1 MTEPSIRDAPAR
13 PANRSTAKACWAA
26 RESGEHD
33 SLTGLPDHR
42 SFQHRL
48 GWMLAAD
55 TRPSERPA
63 LLMLDLDRF
72 KPVSDSFGRR
82 AGDALLCLVAG
93 RLRSTLRDGDLLG
106 RTGADEFA
114 VALPVGGA
122 ATALAA
128 RLVDILGRPY
138 LVQGKVANIGARI
151 GIAVAEDGIGADE
164 LIRHADLA
172 LRYAKAEGGPAFRVF
187 DPEMD
192 QQARLRQALES
203 DLRKALPL
211 RQFELHYQPQ
221 VNLRT
226 QRLVGFEALL
236 RWRQPERGLV
246 SPGQFIPMA
255 EEVGL
260 IVPIGEWALRT
271 ACRQAAQ
278 WSGALTVAVNVSP
291 TQLHDGVRLVKAV
304 TAALDAA
311 ALPGDRLEVEITE
324 SALVR
329 RADET
334 LAVLHALRGM
344 GVKVSMD
351 DFGTGYSSLSQLR
364 SFPFTKIKID
374 RSFIQDLETNREDM
388 AVVRAI
394 VALGATLGMTTT
406 AEGVETLGQAAIVR
420 AEGCADMQGYLT
432 SGPLPPAEA
441 DRFAATYDPSRNGP
455 FRGGA

>member
-1 MTEPSIRDAPAR
+1 
-13 PANRSTAKACWAA
+13 
-26 RESGEHD
+26 
-33 SLTGLPDHR
+33 
-42 SFQHRL
+42 
-48 GWMLAAD
+48 
-55 TRPSERPA
+55 
-63 LLMLDLDRF
+63 
-72 KPVSDSFGRR
+72 
-82 AGDALLCLVAG
+82 
-93 RLRSTLRDGDLLG
+93 
-106 RTGADEFA
+106 
-114 VALPVGGA
+114 VALPAGGA

-151 GIAVAEDGIGADE
+151 GIAIAEDGIEADE

-172 LRYAKAEGGPAFRVF
+172 LRHVKTEGGPAFRVF

-192 QQARLRQALES
+192 QQLRLRQLLES

-221 VNLRT
+221 VNLQT

-236 RWRQPERGLV
+236 RWRHPERGLV
-246 SPGQFIPMA
+246 SPGEFIPMA
-255 EEVGL
+255 EEIGL

-278 WSGALTVAVNVSP
+278 WGGALTAAVNVSP
-291 TQLHDGVRLVKAV
+291 TQLQDGVRLAKAV
-304 TAALDAA
+304 KGALEAG
-311 ALPGDRLEVEITE
+311 ALPGHRLEVEITE

-374 RSFIQDLETNREDM
+374 RSFIQNLEDNREDM

-394 VALGATLGMTTT
+394 VALGTTLGMATT
-406 AEGVETLGQAAIVR
+406 AEGVETLGQASIVR

-432 SGPLPPAEA
+432 SPPLPPTEA
-441 DRFAATYDPSRNGP
+441 DQFVATYDPSRSGP
-455 FRGGA
+455 FRGRA